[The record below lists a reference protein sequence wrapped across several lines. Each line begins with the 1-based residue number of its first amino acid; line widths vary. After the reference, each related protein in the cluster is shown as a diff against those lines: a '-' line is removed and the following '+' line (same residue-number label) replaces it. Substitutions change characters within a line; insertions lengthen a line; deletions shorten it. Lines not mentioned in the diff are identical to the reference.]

1 MSRRCARRIPTS
13 WSLLC
18 TAHCS
23 RTNRTSSS
31 SNGWPS
37 WRGGRMAEPVGNQ
50 GNHMKR
56 LLLVSAML
64 ALAACASTGGP
75 LGGPVASDASAY
87 KEEQL
92 SANRYRVSYTAPG
105 EATKAQIADRTLAR
119 AAQITLDKGQEWF
132 EIAST
137 INGDKSQTLV

>member
-1 MSRRCARRIPTS
+1 
-13 WSLLC
+13 
-18 TAHCS
+18 
-23 RTNRTSSS
+23 
-31 SNGWPS
+31 
-37 WRGGRMAEPVGNQ
+37 
-50 GNHMKR
+50 MKR

-137 INGDKSQTLV
+137 INGDKSQTLVIEMGSGETLAGGVNRQHDAKETLDRLKSRIG